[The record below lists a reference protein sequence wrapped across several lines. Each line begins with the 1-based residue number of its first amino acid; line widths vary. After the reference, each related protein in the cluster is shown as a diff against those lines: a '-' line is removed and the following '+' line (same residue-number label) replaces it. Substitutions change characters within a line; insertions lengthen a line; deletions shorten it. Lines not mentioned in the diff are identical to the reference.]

1 MSKIIVLADLHGNM
15 TAVSAMEKEIA
26 GIAPDRIWFLGDAVG
41 KGPQSA
47 ETCDWVRKNCSRCI
61 GVT

>member
-41 KGPQSA
+41 KGA
-47 ETCDWVRKNCSRCI
+47 RSRL
-61 GVT
+61 VFL